1 MHSVLGAAIML
12 VIAVGAYG
20 AGAVAQA
27 VGARQ
32 AEAHPDGSRGLFAI
46 LSHPASLLGLV
57 FDLVAWVLSRLAL
70 HTLPLFTVNTVL
82 AGSLAVTV
90 LLSHRFLET
99 ALHRRELWA
108 IGATVLGLVLVGLAA
123 DSSVAIEPTDT
134 MRRLIIIFL
143 PILACGGLLA
153 VKEKLPPPVIGG
165 CSGLAFGASAL
176 AARSITTADG
186 ILSLFREPLLWVMLG
201 YAGVGVMLFTRG
213 LERGSVGS
221 VTAAMWAAE
230 IVPASIIGFVWLG
243 DTVRPGW
250 GVAAFAG
257 IGLTLFATAV
267 LAVPA
272 DAAAMHAPH

>member
-123 DSSVAIEPTDT
+123 DSSVASRDTSATAMRDSAVVIVTRPATPAKGRVVAAPEPPYRIEADRKANGNARVMKHLNAHPERQAARKAYRRTQ
-134 MRRLIIIFL
+134 MARVMLPGVRRLKTTI
-143 PILACGGLLA
+143 GSLLSMHSEIA
-153 VKEKLPPPVIGG
+153 VV
-165 CSGLAFGASAL
+165 
-176 AARSITTADG
+176 SITRRRRSRTC
-186 ILSLFREPLLWVMLG
+186 RCVMVSYLV
-201 YAGVGVMLFTRG
+201 A
-213 LERGSVGS
+213 VGS
-221 VTAAMWAAE
+221 
-230 IVPASIIGFVWLG
+230 SIGS
-243 DTVRPGW
+243 
-250 GVAAFAG
+250 
-257 IGLTLFATAV
+257 AV
-267 LAVPA
+267 
-272 DAAAMHAPH
+272 